1 MRRKL
6 LGLFRHFSAERL
18 QDTVLNTLIIQEG
31 LNGILL
37 SVYIYIYVYHKSMY
51 IFNIITEKKKKLET

>member
-51 IFNIITEKKKKLET
+51 IFNIITEKKKN